1 MLLRRLRHTEIYKG
15 VVISELPVR
24 NAALH
29 AGREFRSHYKKWS
42 SSRSSRSTSSGSSG
56 SHADGSS
63 GRAEVEKYSD
73 EWWFWSEAGRAK
85 WKECMEKGE
94 GSHFWKEHKC
104 DRRGRPSKGSKWWWW
119 TSEGRKVWKECK
131 AKGPGSGFWER
142 NSCGSGK

>member
-1 MLLRRLRHTEIYKG
+1 MYMLFGRREKNERA
-15 VVISELPVR
+15 VISELPAR
-24 NAALH
+24 NPSLH
-29 AGREFRSHYKKWS
+29 RDVGREFRSHFKKWS
-42 SSRSSRSTSSGSSG
+42 SSRSSRSTSSGS
-56 SHADGSS
+56 HADGSR
-63 GRAEVEKYSD
+63 GHTGVEKYSD

-85 WKECMEKGE
+85 WKECKEKGE

-104 DRRGRPSKGSKWWWW
+104 DRRSRPSKGSKWWWW